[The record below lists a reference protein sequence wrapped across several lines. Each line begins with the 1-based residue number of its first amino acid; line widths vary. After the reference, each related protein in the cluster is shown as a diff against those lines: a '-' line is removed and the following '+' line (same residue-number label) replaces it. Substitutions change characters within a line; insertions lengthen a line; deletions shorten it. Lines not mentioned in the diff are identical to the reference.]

1 MGLKITGIVID
12 QLGGIEHDE
21 FVPMDINFRAGGNA
35 VGKSSWI
42 NALHAAFAGGD
53 FKSLIRKGAAEGS
66 VRIRTS
72 GGYEIVRRFRRERE
86 PITEV
91 LLDGTK
97 QRNPQTIINGLL
109 DSFTIDLRKWLTY
122 KDDEKATLIMESM
135 PLSVPEADEEE
146 LTVLLPENARA
157 AIKRNVKNNGAHAIQ
172 YLGDLRAAVF
182 DMRTDENREV
192 KRLKSSVTALQEA
205 MPKSPPGDKNWG
217 DVLAEAEAESERLIE
232 AKNDRIDK
240 VRTKHMAV
248 ISEAEVKRR
257 KAESKAA
264 EAYQAEL
271 KKIEDSY
278 SSERE
283 VAMLQRDE
291 VLGKIEA
298 ESAAELTA
306 ARAAIEAAKAN
317 AELEQRAEGLRV
329 NIAENTTQLSAT
341 EKTISALERTLNKID
356 SYRAGLLENAPIPGL
371 EMENGRLALDGVDIS
386 QLNTGKLL
394 ELSLDLAALRMQE
407 DDLRTVFVDN
417 LECLDKEH
425 QAAFITAVL
434 ARNIQAFGGLLAEGP
449 VRTITDPE
457 EWDLVPEE
465 VG

>member
-1 MGLKITGIVID
+1 MSLKITGIVID

-66 VRIRTS
+66 VRIKTS

-97 QRNPQTIINGLL
+97 QRNPQAIINGLL

-135 PLSVPEADEEE
+135 PLSVPSDEAMD
-146 LTVLLPENARA
+146 LISALPGEMQ
-157 AIKRNVKNNGAHAIQ
+157 KRIGSVPSGHAIEILAEMRKRT
-172 YLGDLRAAVF
+172 YDLR
-182 DMRTDENREV
+182 TEENRV
-192 KRLKSSVTALQEA
+192 AKQLSSSIVALREA
-205 MPKSPPGDKNWG
+205 MPKAAPGEKNWG
-217 DVLAEAEAESERLIE
+217 DVLAEAEKDFAANMAL
-232 AKNDRIDK
+232 KNERIDV
-240 VRTKHMAV
+240 VRANFAD
-248 ISEAEVKRR
+248 ISDELTAKRR
-257 KAESKAA
+257 GAELAA
-264 EAYQAEL
+264 DKAYQEEL
-271 KKIEDSY
+271 KKIEATY
-278 SSERE
+278 SAEHRRAVE
-283 VAMLQRDE
+283 LKDKNLQA
-291 VLGKIEA
+291 VEA
-298 ESAAELTA
+298 EVDVGLNAIRTE
-306 ARAAIEAAKAN
+306 IEAARAN

-329 NIAENTTQLSAT
+329 NITENTAQLSAT
-341 EKTISALERTLNKID
+341 ETTILALERTLKKID
-356 SYRAGLLENAPIPGL
+356 AYRAGLLQDAPIPGL